1 MKCLRC
7 HQDNPPHAKFCLEC
21 GTPFRPLHQTGPR
34 GQSYADLQHDL
45 TESLEQQAAMGE
57 ILGVI
62 ASSPMDTQPVFD
74 TILASAV
81 RLCEGRSGALYRIN
95 DGVISV
101 LASNNPDDEARRVHD
116 AAYPRLLAELEPPAQ
131 RIAEGLSVHWPD
143 VDVEPELSDARRDR
157 ARMLG
162 YRSAALVP
170 MVRDGRVVG
179 LISVVRAGPMRSPRP
194 FSSRE
199 IGLLQIFTNQA
210 VIAIENVR
218 LFTELQE
225 KNRELTEALEQQT
238 ATAEILRV
246 I

>member
-1 MKCLRC
+1 
-7 HQDNPPHAKFCLEC
+7 
-21 GTPFRPLHQTGPR
+21 
-34 GQSYADLQHDL
+34 
-45 TESLEQQAAMGE
+45 
-57 ILGVI
+57 
-62 ASSPMDTQPVFD
+62 
-74 TILASAV
+74 
-81 RLCEGRSGALYRIN
+81 ALYRIS

-116 AAYPRLLAELEPPAQ
+116 AAYPRLLAELEPPA
-131 RIAEGLSVHWPD
+131 RRVAEGAPVHWPD

-157 ARMLG
+157 ARMLRDRG
-162 YRSAALVP
+162 AGLVR

-199 IGLLQIFTNQA
+199 IGLLQTFANQA

-225 KNRELTEALEQQT
+225 KNNALTQAHAQVTETLERQT
-238 ATAEILRV
+238 A
-246 I
+246 